1 MDFFDG
7 YSGYDFYMKRL
18 GERASAGVHTGGAD
32 GRIVFTEPDALQI
45 TWHLAT
51 TVSSLHSKK
60 IYHRDIKPENIIL
73 DKDIDK
79 VYLVD
84 FGFSIV
90 SEFGMGMYTGH
101 TRGFAAPE
109 CCKPDP
115 NPYHLGPADV
125 YSLGKT
131 LYWLLTDGKF

>member
-1 MDFFDG
+1 MDFING
-7 YSGYDFYMKRL
+7 YSGFDFREKRI
-18 GERASAGVHTGGAD
+18 GNRASAGVHTGGAK
-32 GRIVFTEPDALQI
+32 GRIPFTEPDALQI

-90 SEFGMGMYTGH
+90 SEFGMGMYFGH
-101 TRGFAAPE
+101 TPGFAAPE
-109 CCKPDP
+109 CCRQ
-115 NPYHLGPADV
+115 NPGPYQLGPADV

-131 LYWLLTDGKF
+131 L